1 MSLKAHVLTGLQL
14 GGTIN
19 KYLEYEGARLIS
31 SQLDGLWGKWRAIR
45 GWRSLDPSLKFL
57 SID

>member
-1 MSLKAHVLTGLQL
+1 MSLKAHVLTGLPL

-31 SQLDGLWGKWRAIR
+31 SQLDGLWGSSVQSED
-45 GWRSLDPSLKFL
+45 GGH
-57 SID
+57 